1 MMIPKNITRDHVLK
15 ALEKIDNE
23 GVDENRQS
31 SKYYLMY
38 KNREYPPKY
47 TVACAN
53 FYANGEFLNSELFSG
68 GAETNNFLK
77 KLGFEINE

>member
-1 MMIPKNITRDHVLK
+1 MIPKNITRDHVLK

-23 GVDENRQS
+23 GVPSKRQS
-31 SKYYLMY
+31 RKHLLLHDG
-38 KNREYPPKY
+38 KEYPPKY

-53 FYANGEFLNSELFSG
+53 FYANGEFLSSELFSG

-77 KLGFEINE
+77 KLGFEIDE